1 MAAQETVPYDDAPDL
16 WDSVVVSLASDLK
29 TAACPS
35 WRRSAG
41 FAAILVM
48 SLAVS
53 GCASSIMDGIWG
65 DESASASPA
74 ANGVGTGLAPDL
86 ATAQDGEAV
95 AKLYNKGLSD
105 LQDGQYK
112 SATKNFAEVER
123 QYPYSSWAT
132 KAIVMQAYAGYRR
145 GSYDDAIVAASRFI
159 TLHPGHKDA
168 AYAHYIIALSN
179 YERISDV
186 RRDQTATQKALEA
199 LEEVQRRF
207 PDSPYAQDAG
217 TKAVVARDHLAGKEM
232 EIGRYYMDQGSY
244 LAGINRFKRVV
255 TEYQNTSQ
263 TPEALY
269 RLAEGYMAL
278 GVVSEAQTATAVLG
292 HNYPN
297 SPWYKDAY
305 QLVANGG
312 AAPVENQ
319 ESWISKA
326 FRSINPL

>member
-1 MAAQETVPYDDAPDL
+1 M
-16 WDSVVVSLASDLK
+16 
-29 TAACPS
+29 
-35 WRRSAG
+35 RRSAHI
-41 FAAILVM
+41 AALVVL
-48 SLAVS
+48 SVAVS
-53 GCASSIMDGIWG
+53 GCASSLMGGIWG
-65 DESASASPA
+65 EDSSNAAAES
-74 ANGVGTGLAPDL
+74 NGVGKGLAPDL
-86 ATAQDGEAV
+86 ATAEDGAAV
-95 AKLYNKGLSD
+95 AGLYNKGLGD

-132 KAIVMQAYAGYRR
+132 KAIVMQAYTGYRR
-145 GSYDDAIVAASRFI
+145 GSYDDAILAANRFI

-179 YERISDV
+179 YERIPDV
-186 RRDQTATQKALEA
+186 KRDQTATRKALEA

-217 TKAVVARDHLAGKEM
+217 RKAVVARDHLAGKEM
-232 EIGRYYMDQGSY
+232 EIGRYYMDHGSY

-278 GVVSEAQTATAVLG
+278 GVVSEAQTAAAVLG

-297 SPWYKDAY
+297 SEWYKDAY
-305 QLVANGG
+305 QLVSGG
-312 AAPVENQ
+312 GQAPVENQ
-319 ESWISKA
+319 ESWISRA
-326 FRSINPL
+326 FNSINPL